1 MTIND
6 LKNLNWGSANW
17 TKCPSESSYP
27 APFVSVDDI
36 ELFVNHTFKEIA
48 RKANLPYDENLIKLL
63 KEENSEFYE
72 FLHRN
77 TKSTSLS
84 PSYITRTEYDA
95 LKNLLIV
102 PKVDKD
108 YTAAPNK
115 VQRIINEFE
124 SLSDI
129 DKLKVLEYLKLK
141 EVIIK

>member
-6 LKNLNWGSANW
+6 LKNLKWGSANW
-17 TKCPSESSYP
+17 TNCPCDSSYTV
-27 APFVSVDDI
+27 PFVKANDI
-36 ELFVNHTFKEIA
+36 ELFLSYTFREIA
-48 RKANLPYDENLIKLL
+48 RKASLPYDENLIKFL
-63 KEENSEFYE
+63 KEENSEFYAY
-72 FLHRN
+72 FCHY
-77 TKSTSLS
+77 TH
-84 PSYITRTEYDA
+84 PYYIPIPRSEYDA
-95 LKNLLIV
+95 LKNLLII
-102 PKVDKD
+102 PKIDKN

>member
-1 MTIND
+1 MTIKD
-6 LKNLNWGSANW
+6 LKNLKWVSANW
-17 TKCPSESSYP
+17 TNCPCESSFP
-27 APFVSVDDI
+27 DPCVKTKDI
-36 ELFVNHTFKEIA
+36 ELFLSYTFKEIA

-72 FLHRN
+72 YLHRN
-77 TKSTSLS
+77 TKSTTLS

-102 PKVDKD
+102 PNVDKD

>member
-6 LKNLNWGSANW
+6 LRKLNWGSANW
-17 TKCPSESSYP
+17 TKCPCDSSYP
-27 APFVSVDDI
+27 QPFVSVNDI
-36 ELFVNHTFKEIA
+36 ELFVNYTFKEIA

-72 FLHRN
+72 YLSRY
-77 TKSTSLS
+77 TKPLIK
-84 PSYITRTEYDA
+84 PIPRREYDA
-95 LKNLLIV
+95 LKSLLVV
-102 PKVDKD
+102 PKIDKD